1 MASLLTSAQKTQY
14 NDVMDDHHD
23 TFARAV
29 TVYKDAVVTVPTPNI
44 SYNSMYGNAAASQ
57 PKVFTSQSSTIHAR
71 IMYGKEY
78 NEQYISD
85 DKLESQNKIKIPEG
99 QVRLKFKAEDYATMS
114 EAKRVEFDS
123 QKFAIDS
130 DLRANGLFDVKFYT
144 VFVRPVD

>member
-1 MASLLTSAQKTQY
+1 
-14 NDVMDDHHD
+14 
-23 TFARAV
+23 
-29 TVYKDAVVTVPTPNI
+29 
-44 SYNSMYGNAAASQ
+44 
-57 PKVFTSQSSTIHAR
+57 
-71 IMYGKEY
+71 MYGKEY

-130 DLRANGLFDVKFYT
+130 DLRAHGLFDVKFYT